1 MTSFSDIPSSV
12 EPTPAYK
19 FGDITKSI
27 FKGVKAAA
35 QKGKEERLQAVPY
48 SSSKYEFGDFTR
60 GVVTAALTALPLKT
74 TSTTSSTSTTMT
86 TTAGDSMG
94 NLAVDASLAPD
105 VRPHHQHV
113 PRQLQGVLEHHRL
126 ERNGFAGGA
135 GGADGAAVEV
145 SIDAVDQEEGAGGA
159 DGAAVEVSVDQEER
173 DLQEALRRSQLDG
186 DHSIT
191 RSFSGSVVRGSAP
204 LGVRASSSVSGD
216 GASAPPVVHMNGIDL
231 SGSTLLATQ
240 STLLPPFASSAA
252 ASSSAASSS
261 SSSASAP
268 SSAAAVFQGADESLL
283 CLVCMDQPKT
293 MAFHPC
299 GHMCLCT
306 GN

>member
-86 TTAGDSMG
+86 TTAGDSTG

-113 PRQLQGVLEHHRL
+113 PRQLQGALEHHRL

-145 SIDAVDQEEGAGGA
+145 SIDAVDQEE
-159 DGAAVEVSVDQEER
+159 R

-186 DHSIT
+186 NHSIT
-191 RSFSGSVVRGSAP
+191 RRFSGSVVRGSAP

-216 GASAPPVVHMNGIDL
+216 GASAPPVVHMNDIDL

-268 SSAAAVFQGADESLL
+268 SSAAAVVQGTDESLL

>member
-1 MTSFSDIPSSV
+1 MSSLSDIPSSV

-74 TSTTSSTSTTMT
+74 SSSTTSSSTAIT
-86 TTAGDSMG
+86 TTGAEDRADI
-94 NLAVDASLAPD
+94 LAVDASLAPD
-105 VRPHHQHV
+105 VRPQQRYV
-113 PRQLQGVLEHHRL
+113 PRQRQGVLERQHQRL

-135 GGADGAAVEV
+135 GGGAVEGDV
-145 SIDAVDQEEGAGGA
+145 DANDR
-159 DGAAVEVSVDQEER
+159 EER

-186 DHSIT
+186 DTTTS
-191 RSFSGSVVRGSAP
+191 SSSSGV
-204 LGVRASSSVSGD
+204 VRASSSVIGV
-216 GASAPPVVHMNGIDL
+216 GASAPPVVHMNDIDL
-231 SGSTLLATQ
+231 SHSPPLATQ
-240 STLLPPFASSAA
+240 STLLPPFAPSAP

-261 SSSASAP
+261 SSSVAAP
-268 SSAAAVFQGADESLL
+268 SSAAAVVVGADESLL